1 MMCMKLQ
8 ILVMDAGQCVEFD
21 QPYLLLQNQKGYLS
35 ELVRKTGT
43 GTAAFLTKI
52 AKQVRQIFII
62 DLLTVKL
69 NYEISFKTS

>member
-1 MMCMKLQ
+1 MQLQ

-21 QPYLLLQNQKGYLS
+21 QPYILLQNQKGYLS

-52 AKQVRQIFII
+52 AKQVSKKFWLRNGEI
-62 DLLTVKL
+62 KL
-69 NYEISFKTS
+69 RNKRKSKE